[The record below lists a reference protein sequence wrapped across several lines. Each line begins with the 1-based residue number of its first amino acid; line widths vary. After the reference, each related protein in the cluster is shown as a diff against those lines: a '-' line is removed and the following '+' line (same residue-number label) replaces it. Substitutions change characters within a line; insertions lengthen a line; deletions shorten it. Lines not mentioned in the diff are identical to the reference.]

1 MIKSILKREKTK
13 TFSYLRI
20 IIKKIFIISLILLS
34 TITNITF
41 NFKYLNI
48 INSNKKRIG
57 VIGLSHSINVGN
69 MLLKY
74 AISIKLKALG
84 FQPSIIGKIFR
95 NTNTS
100 IFSFLSQ
107 FINLRIIKTFDDI
120 KPNEY
125 DILMVNSDQTWRNWH
140 NKNLAF
146 LKFSQNWSIK
156 RFVYATSITTKR
168 WSIPSNIAENIKILL
183 KNFTG
188 ISVRENG
195 SIPLIEKNLGIKP
208 LFVLDPTLLIDKKY
222 YLNLINDYKSDFEIQ
237 NKYICNYK
245 LNNFKSMN
253 DFLIKSSKELKY
265 RIVVHDD
272 KIRDDYIQRF
282 LYCID
287 NSQAVITDS
296 FHGTVFSIIFNK
308 SFVSFQFS
316 ENDERFNSLI
326 EIFGIKNRI
335 ITRNNKPNIS
345 ILATPLNIDFDKFY
359 KMRDISN
366 KFLKEQLY
374 F

>member
-1 MIKSILKREKTK
+1 MNISIE
-13 TFSYLRI
+13 
-20 IIKKIFIISLILLS
+20 LL
-34 TITNITF
+34 
-41 NFKYLNI
+41 
-48 INSNKKRIG
+48 
-57 VIGLSHSINVGN
+57 IGLSHSINVGN

-296 FHGTVFSIIFNK
+296 FHGKVFSIIFNK